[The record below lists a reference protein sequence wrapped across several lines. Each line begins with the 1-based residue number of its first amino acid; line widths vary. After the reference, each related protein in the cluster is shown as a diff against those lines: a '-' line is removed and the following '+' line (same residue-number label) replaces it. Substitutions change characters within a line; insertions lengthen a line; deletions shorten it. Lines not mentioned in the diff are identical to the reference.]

1 MARVRGRACAAEVR
15 RPVDWRIGI
24 RLGMTRCARDS
35 LRLAWARASR
45 AGGLRPS
52 DACQPHDDPEC
63 DPGTPEMPA
72 CILASAKGICQGPS
86 CPEPGEDRSRHVL
99 GQPPSIPSCCPRAW
113 WSATKLRTAMCIVG
127 PCDFPG
133 ATCPRQLLLSELQ
146 GVGISQR
153 PPRLPGAGHGRGR
166 AHGTGLRVLSARN
179 ACVWPAKTHMCTVFS
194 VCACASA
201 CAVLWHVPGTA
212 ALIYAFFAAK
222 TAKKHFATCW

>member
-1 MARVRGRACAAEVR
+1 MHASHMTIQNAALE
-15 RPVDWRIGI
+15 
-24 RLGMTRCARDS
+24 LQKC
-35 LRLAWARASR
+35 LRASWQVQKGYVKDNR
-45 AGGLRPS
+45 VQSQARTGL
-52 DACQPHDDPEC
+52 
-63 DPGTPEMPA
+63 
-72 CILASAKGICQGPS
+72 
-86 CPEPGEDRSRHVL
+86 VL

-212 ALIYAFFAAK
+212 ALIFAFFAAK